1 VAHTGVVDLYPDL
14 VGAGRED
21 FDIFDDEVL
30 AGFPGHGGLAGDG
43 LAFSGG
49 HDCVCG
55 VVLLFLCVVGSE
67 GGFVGDLDGQLCVW
81 YRRDVSR
88 KRFQWKKREKVKTS
102 SWVLLTVAGSSV
114 SFPQQLEAMM

>member
-1 VAHTGVVDLYPDL
+1 
-14 VGAGRED
+14 
-21 FDIFDDEVL
+21 
-30 AGFPGHGGLAGDG
+30 
-43 LAFSGG
+43 
-49 HDCVCG
+49 

-102 SWVLLTVAGSSV
+102 SWVLLTVAGSIV